1 MKVRALCLVLAVGV
15 CLAPAEA
22 SAIPKEVPK
31 TNETFPFDPRHLEK
45 YQACPNGV
53 IPQGPVTIGPGETVC
68 VASKNF
74 PNNYPSN
81 TFQEWR
87 IKGSSDD
94 LTLTVSCDVVDIQSS
109 WWCLRDWLIIADSCR
124 ARSYCG
130 NRRPNDDLVTCSNQV
145 TFLFFADFWGQRQ
158 GFHCS
163 VTASGDPETTTPGVD
178 TSDSSDAPGT
188 SGKDCQCGVPNRS
201 TRIVGGEETEVNEY
215 PWLVG
220 LANAQSS
227 SDKPFCGASVY
238 NDEWIIT
245 AAHCAT
251 FPSFSYKVLLNMWDW
266 NNGPTAIVRRSVE
279 SIVVHPNYSSSTLDN
294 DIALMKLSEKV
305 DFGTGIKPV
314 CLPSPSADF
323 TGQSA
328 TAVGWGTSSF
338 GGSQLEIANEITVPI
353 RTQAECT
360 AVYSNYIT
368 GNMFCAGLAAGG
380 KDSCQGDSGGPLTLE
395 AADGSHSLAGVVSWG
410 SGCADPGVYGVY
422 TDVRNYVGWIQE
434 TANTGNNCQK

>member
-1 MKVRALCLVLAVGV
+1 MITTIRTTITRIKTTIRTTITRIKTTIRTIVTLIKTTIRTTITLSKTTIPTTITRIKTTIPTTITLSKTTIRTITT
-15 CLAPAEA
+15 A
-22 SAIPKEVPK
+22 SRP
-31 TNETFPFDPRHLEK
+31 DPR
-45 YQACPNGV
+45 
-53 IPQGPVTIGPGETVC
+53 
-68 VASKNF
+68 F
-74 PNNYPSN
+74 PSH
-81 TFQEWR
+81 
-87 IKGSSDD
+87 S
-94 LTLTVSCDVVDIQSS
+94 
-109 WWCLRDWLIIADSCR
+109 
-124 ARSYCG
+124 
-130 NRRPNDDLVTCSNQV
+130 
-145 TFLFFADFWGQRQ
+145 
-158 GFHCS
+158 
-163 VTASGDPETTTPGVD
+163 
-178 TSDSSDAPGT
+178 
-188 SGKDCQCGVPNRS
+188 
-201 TRIVGGEETEVNEY
+201 
-215 PWLVG
+215 
-220 LANAQSS
+220 
-227 SDKPFCGASVY
+227 
-238 NDEWIIT
+238 
-245 AAHCAT
+245 
-251 FPSFSYKVLLNMWDW
+251 PSFSYKVLLNMWDW

-360 AVYSNYIT
+360 AVYSNHIT

-422 TDVRNYVGWIQE
+422 TDVRNYIGWIQE